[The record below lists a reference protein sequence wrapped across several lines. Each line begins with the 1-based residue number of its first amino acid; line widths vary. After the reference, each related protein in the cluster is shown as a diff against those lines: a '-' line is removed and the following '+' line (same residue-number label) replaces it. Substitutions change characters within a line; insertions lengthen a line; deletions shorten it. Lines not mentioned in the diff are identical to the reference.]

1 MNKIQ
6 GFIQLIRPINCV
18 MMGLATIIGVLLSG
32 KNIFYCNEFLFVPL
46 LGFLTAFT
54 FTGASMSINDYYDRE
69 IDVVNEPDRPIPSG
83 LIKPSEALALA
94 LILIGIGLTSA
105 LFTNLI
111 CFVISLIVLLIFVT
125 YSTIG
130 KRTGLFG
137 NFLVSACVSIPFI
150 YGSFTIGSDLKLNAI
165 IFSALAFLSN
175 TGREITK
182 GIVDIKGD
190 RSQNIKTIAVIYG
203 ADSAAYTAT
212 GFYIS
217 AVVLSILPLTW
228 SLVSF
233 LYIPLIII
241 TDLGFITTSIS
252 LIRNYSRENAR
263 KNKKLVLIWMLM
275 GLIAFTVGVII

>member
-6 GFIQLIRPINCV
+6 GFIRLIRPINCL
-18 MMGLATIIGVLLSG
+18 MMGLAAIIGVLLSG
-32 KNIFYCNEFLFVPL
+32 NIFFYYTEFHFAPL

-54 FTGASMSINDYYDRE
+54 FTGASMSINDYYDKE
-69 IDVVNEPDRPIPSG
+69 IDVINEPHRPIPSG

-111 CFVISLIVLLIFVT
+111 CFAISLIALLIFVT

-150 YGSFTIGSDLKLNAI
+150 YGSFTLGSDLKLNAI

-190 RSQNIKTIAVIYG
+190 RAQNIKTIAVTYG
-203 ADSAAYTAT
+203 ANSAAYTAT

-217 AVVLSILPLTW
+217 AVILSALPLIW

-241 TDLGFITTSIS
+241 TDLGFIITSIS
-252 LIRNYSRENAR
+252 LIWNYSRENAR
-263 KNKKLVLIWMLM
+263 KNKKLVLLWMM
-275 GLIAFTVGVII
+275 TGLIAFTIGVLT

>member
-1 MNKIQ
+1 
-6 GFIQLIRPINCV
+6 
-18 MMGLATIIGVLLSG
+18 MGLATIIGILLSG
-32 KNIFYCNEFLFVPL
+32 KSVFYYNEFLFAPV

-54 FTGASMSINDYYDRE
+54 FTGASMSLNDYYDRE
-69 IDVVNEPDRPIPSG
+69 IDIINEPDRPIPSG
-83 LIKPSEALALA
+83 SIKPSEALVLA
-94 LILIGIGLTSA
+94 VILIGVGLTSA
-105 LFTNLI
+105 LFTNLT
-111 CFVISLIVLLIFVT
+111 CFVLSLIALTIFVT

-130 KRTGLFG
+130 KRTGLLG

-150 YGSFTIGSDLKLNAI
+150 YGSFILSNDLKLNAI

-182 GIVDIKGD
+182 GIVDIDGD
-190 RSQNIKTIAVIYG
+190 RLKNIKTIAVTYG
-203 ADSAAYTAT
+203 ANSAAYGAM

-217 AVVLSILPLTW
+217 AVVLSILPLLL

-241 TDLGFITTSIS
+241 TDLGFLTTSIS
-252 LIRNYSRENAR
+252 LIRNYSRESAR